1 MKTSVK
7 PLLKTVTKPKRVRL
21 SLETTAA
28 VKKELTDHGR
38 ALGARSMIGAIRL
51 MLARSK
57 ELTESESV
65 LYARKNK

>member
-1 MKTSVK
+1 MKTLK
-7 PLLKTVTKPKRVRL
+7 PRRVRL

-57 ELTESESV
+57 ELMEYEG
-65 LYARKNK
+65 R

>member
-7 PLLKTVTKPKRVRL
+7 PLLKTLKPKRVRL

-57 ELTESESV
+57 ELGLPIREE
-65 LYARKNK
+65 K